1 MKLKKD
7 DDTKLSKSHAII
19 VVLSLSLIILR
30 ELPHFGGILKYM
42 LNIHITEIMRK
53 KKFVSYCC
61 HRVKIL
67 LQIENL
73 TKLL

>member
-7 DDTKLSKSHAII
+7 DDTKLSKSHAIT

-53 KKFVSYCC
+53 KILFHIIAIKSKYYCKL
-61 HRVKIL
+61 KI
-67 LQIENL
+67 
-73 TKLL
+73 